1 MRESEFRFD
10 SVQLMFYIPSGMQ
23 HPENISLWSY
33 SGWDVPDNNRNIIGR
48 IRFLTC
54 FGSAMPGMRLALRS
68 VKKNV
73 PKNLFYGKCLKWC
86 PDDVTL
92 QVSLWDVF
100 RTFIG
105 CFSKTGRM
113 YNNYLLSIKYTYLV
127 N

>member
-1 MRESEFRFD
+1 MWESEFIFD

-68 VKKNV
+68 VKKKMSLKTYFMENV
-73 PKNLFYGKCLKWC
+73 
-86 PDDVTL
+86 
-92 QVSLWDVF
+92 
-100 RTFIG
+100 
-105 CFSKTGRM
+105 
-113 YNNYLLSIKYTYLV
+113 
-127 N
+127 